1 MYYKSL
7 KKSKWF
13 EIDFI
18 EQMANIGIEVLR
30 GINWKSKN
38 KKYFKVSIEK
48 AIELIDLTKMDL
60 KNRKRL
66 KEICRLKEILIDY
79 FYGNNEFKSSD
90 KLWENYFNP
99 FIYYVGKIREKRRR
113 ECQK

>member
-1 MYYKSL
+1 MTYYKSL
-7 KKSKWF
+7 KEGKWF

-30 GINWKSKN
+30 GMRWKN
-38 KKYFKVSIEK
+38 KNEKYFNVSIEK
-48 AIELIDLTKMDL
+48 AIELIDLTKMDQ
-60 KNRKRL
+60 KNKKRL
-66 KEICRLKEILIDY
+66 KEICRLKEVLIDY

-99 FIYYVGKIREKRRR
+99 FIYYAGKIREKRRL
-113 ECQK
+113 